1 MEKEY
6 PDFTGFDWDQ
16 GNINKNR
23 KHDVEYT
30 ECEQIFFNEP
40 IIILDDP
47 KHSFSEIRYAA
58 FGVTDGGR
66 KLVVI
71 YTMRNKKLRVISAR
85 DMSRKERTFYEKF

>member
-1 MEKEY
+1 MGKEY
-6 PDFTGFDWDQ
+6 PDFVGFEWDQ

-47 KHSFSEIRYAA
+47 KHSFQEERRAA
-58 FGVTDGGR
+58 FGVTESGR
-66 KLVVI
+66 KLVLI
-71 YTMRNKKLRVISAR
+71 FTLRNKKLRVISAR
-85 DMSRKERTFYEKF
+85 DMNKKEREFYEKF

>member
-23 KHDVEYT
+23 NHDVEYT

-47 KHSFSEIRYAA
+47 KHSFAETRVAA

-85 DMSRKERTFYEKF
+85 DMSRKERNFYEKF

>member
-1 MEKEY
+1 MDKDY
-6 PDFTGFDWDQ
+6 PDFIGFDWDQ
-16 GNINKNR
+16 GNLNKNK

-47 KHSFSEIRYAA
+47 KHSFAEIRYAA
-58 FGVTDGGR
+58 FGVTNNGR

-71 YTMRNKKLRVISAR
+71 YTLRDKKLRVISAR
-85 DMSRKERTFYEKF
+85 DMSRKESKFYETF

>member
-6 PDFTGFDWDQ
+6 PDFVGFEWDQ
-16 GNINKNR
+16 GNIYKNR

-47 KHSFSEIRYAA
+47 KHSILEERYVA
-58 FGVTDGGR
+58 FGVTESGR

-71 YTMRNKKLRVISAR
+71 YTMRNKKLRVISSR
-85 DMSRKERTFYEKF
+85 DMSKKERKFYEKF

>member
-6 PDFTGFDWDQ
+6 PDFTGFDWDE
-16 GNINKNR
+16 GNINKNQ
-23 KHDVEYT
+23 KHDVVYT

-58 FGVTDGGR
+58 FGVTDGDR

-85 DMSRKERTFYEKF
+85 DMSRKERNFYEKF